1 MQDRLNEVQKIING
15 YFDSVESEAFGRF
28 RADFSFGKML
38 RSKLLLTIAPN
49 SPIAPKVCA
58 IIELIHFASLLHDDV
73 IDSAHLRRGK
83 QSINAKYGDKNAIM
97 LGDILYSKAFY
108 EIACVSCGGANL
120 AQIISNAV
128 YELSLGEL
136 DDVFLGEKINLD
148 SQKYLAMVARKTAA
162 LIEAS
167 AICGGILKNENSLGN
182 SSLGASCVDLAN
194 FECSQTPSLVSHS
207 KFAKNTTTSTAN
219 TRICDLNQGDSNDSA
234 ESSLRGVANA
244 EAIQIYRHT
253 ERSEVSKSCESKI
266 NNESMTKERIN
277 ESHKFAQSKKIEN
290 NSKVAKMDSSRYA
303 LKNDDIVDC
312 HESPQS
318 AVSQKDNAQIEK
330 YKIYGR
336 NLGIAFQIID
346 DLLDITQEDS
356 TLGKESFSDFKEG
369 KTTLPYIYL
378 YNALNANDKEI
389 LKSYFK
395 KPLDSAQKGWIRDK
409 MSEFEIIQKVKNVAQ
424 DYGKMALSM
433 LDSSD
438 TSDKNLLKII
448 TDMIDREF

>member
-1 MQDRLNEVQKIING
+1 MTDKLNEVQKIINS
-15 YFDSVESEAFGRF
+15 YFDSIDSEAFGRF

-38 RSKLLLTIAPN
+38 RSKLLLSIAPN
-49 SPIAPKVCA
+49 SSTAPKVCA

-108 EIACVSCGGANL
+108 EVACIPHLGANL

-148 SQKYLAMVARKTAA
+148 SKKYLKMVERKTAA

-167 AICGGILKNENSLGN
+167 AVCGGILKNENS
-182 SSLGASCVDLAN
+182 SLGAPFALGEN
-194 FECSQTPSLVSHS
+194 FGEQQTTSLVLSP
-207 KFAKNTTTSTAN
+207 KFSPNTKLPPQ
-219 TRICDLNQGDSNDSA
+219 ILELDSGKSN
-234 ESSLRGVANA
+234 ESSLRGVENA
-244 EAIQIYRHT
+244 EAIQ
-253 ERSEVSKSCESKI
+253 K
-266 NNESMTKERIN
+266 NNN
-277 ESHKFAQSKKIEN
+277 
-290 NSKVAKMDSSRYA
+290 
-303 LKNDDIVDC
+303 VDC
-312 HESPQS
+312 HDSAFAESCNDEYILNS
-318 AVSQKDNAQIEK
+318 AINK

-378 YNALNANDKEI
+378 YNALNASDKEI

-395 KPLDSAQKGWIRDK
+395 KPLDSSQKGWIRAK
-409 MSEFEIIQKVKNVAQ
+409 MGEFGIIEQVKNVAQ
-424 DYGKMALSM
+424 DYGKMALSV
-433 LDSSD
+433 LDSSE